1 MLFNEGIIHNQGD
14 FLSGNYNTV
23 GTVSVSST
31 GIASGF
37 STSNYLQTP
46 QLVQLK
52 SANTWEIGMK
62 LTTGS
67 SVSGEQ
73 DFFGCAMSEGNAVG
87 MLVNNGKWHFSI
99 GYNGRWIYSNVG
111 DNYITAGT
119 TYLIKLQFTGSQ
131 YIFSFSTN
139 GTTWVVDKT
148 VSSTQKITNGT
159 YGNIGRSSRWL
170 NRYFQGSIDL
180 SSCYITINGE
190 LWWSNA
196 YQENVI
202 GGIPHSIITTVPNY
216 WKYTLWGQ
224 PTFTSNTTWGTVSA
238 DNYTQ
243 YGEYPYKALNKVYD
257 GLNNPDFVANGT
269 SVNWYWEFEYP
280 LYIDS
285 ILMKNRSGQPTYG
298 GQTTYTIYGLNND
311 STYTELGQ
319 VVCAATDYAEGT
331 LTLPQKTLCYGLK
344 IYCSG
349 TKSYVGIGGV
359 ELTAYTRSQGTSTDY
374 DDITYSNNY
383 YYILKPDLTP
393 QPTPPPTGLYL
404 WQSGSLKIYT
414 STQTPKSDA
423 DLRNEDGSVYSFNG
437 TDYPH
442 YYVSGGNVYCYE
454 NIHYENTGESVQLTL
469 TT

>member
-46 QLVQLK
+46 QLVQLN

-62 LTTGS
+62 LTTGA

-73 DFFGCAMSEGNAVG
+73 DFFGCAMAEGNAVG
-87 MLVNNGKWHFSI
+87 MLVNNGKWQFSI

-216 WKYTLWGQ
+216 WKYTLWAQ

-238 DNYTQ
+238 DAY
-243 YGEYPYKALNKVYD
+243 YSGEEPYKALD
-257 GLNNPDFVANGT
+257 GNTT
-269 SVNWYWEFEYP
+269 SSYYASGNASTINWYWEFEQELRISAIQIY
-280 LYIDS
+280 
-285 ILMKNRSGQPTYG
+285 NRGNAQSYG
-298 GQTTYTIYGLNND
+298 GATTYTFYALIGGNYK
-311 STYTELGQ
+311 EIGQ
-319 VVCAATDYAEGT
+319 TSVAGTSFATNT
-331 LTLPQKTLCYGLK
+331 LTLSTPVNCTGLK
-344 IYCSG
+344 VYCKGS
-349 TKSYVGIGGV
+349 KNSVGIG
-359 ELTAYTRSQGTSTDY
+359 EIKLTAYTISQGTSTDY

-404 WQSGSLKIYT
+404 WQSGSLQIYT

>member
-1 MLFNEGIIHNQGD
+1 MFLKKLLAHQQGEYKPD
-14 FLSGNYNTV
+14 FTITGSPTI
-23 GTVSVSST
+23 TDD

-46 QLVQLK
+46 QLVQLN
-52 SANTWEIGMK
+52 SANIWEIGMK
-62 LTTGS
+62 LTTGA

-87 MLVNNGKWHFSI
+87 MLVNNGRWQFSI
-99 GYNGRWIYSNVG
+99 GYNGGWIYSNVG
-111 DNYITAGT
+111 DNYITAKT
-119 TYLIKLQFTGSQ
+119 TYWIKLQFTGSQ

-139 GTTWVVDKT
+139 GITWVVDKT

-180 SSCYITINGE
+180 SGCYITINGE

-196 YQENVI
+196 YQENVM
-202 GGIPHSIITTVPNY
+202 GGIPYSIITTVPNY
-216 WKYTLWGQ
+216 WKYTLWAQ

-238 DNYTQ
+238 DNY
-243 YGEYPYKALNKVYD
+243 YSAEPPWHALNRLYD
-257 GLNNPDFVANGT
+257 GTDASDFASSGGST
-269 SVNWYWEFEYP
+269 VNWYWEFEDP

-285 ILMKNRSGQPTYG
+285 ILMKNRGGQPTYG

-319 VVCAATDYAEGT
+319 VVCPATDYSEGT
-331 LTLPQKTLCYGLK
+331 LTLPQKTLYYGLK

-393 QPTPPPTGLYL
+393 QPTPTPTGLYL
-404 WQSGSLKIYT
+404 WQSGSLQIYT

-437 TDYPH
+437 VDYPH

-454 NIHYENTGESVQLTL
+454 NAKDENTGEYVQLTL
-469 TT
+469 MT

>member
-1 MLFNEGIIHNQGD
+1 MFFNEGIIHNQGD
-14 FLSGNYNTV
+14 FLSGNYNIV
-23 GTVSVSST
+23 GTVGVSST

-46 QLVQLK
+46 QQVQLN

-87 MLVNNGKWHFSI
+87 MLVNNGKWQFSI
-99 GYNGRWIYSNVG
+99 GYNGGWIYSNVG
-111 DNYITAGT
+111 NNYITAGT
-119 TYLIKLQFTGSQ
+119 TYWIKLQFTGSQ

-139 GTTWVVDKT
+139 GTTWVVDRT
-148 VSSTQKITNGT
+148 FSSTQKITNGT

-180 SSCYITINGE
+180 SSCYIMINGE

-196 YQENVI
+196 YQENVM
-202 GGIPHSIITTVPNY
+202 GSIPYSIITTVPNY
-216 WKYTLWGQ
+216 WKYTLWAQ

-238 DNYTQ
+238 DAY
-243 YGEYPYKALNKVYD
+243 YSGEEPYKALD
-257 GLNNPDFVANGT
+257 GNTT
-269 SVNWYWEFEYP
+269 SSCYASGNASTVNWYWEFAQELRIGAIQIY
-280 LYIDS
+280 
-285 ILMKNRSGQPTYG
+285 NRGNAQNYG
-298 GQTTYTIYGLNND
+298 GATTYTFYALIGGNYK
-311 STYTELGQ
+311 EIGQ
-319 VVCAATDYAEGT
+319 TSVAGTAFATNT
-331 LTLPQKTLCYGLK
+331 LTLSTPVNCTGLK
-344 IYCSG
+344 VYCKGSKG
-349 TKSYVGIGGV
+349 SVGIG
-359 ELTAYTRSQGTSTDY
+359 EIKLTAYTISKGTSTDY

-393 QPTPPPTGLYL
+393 QPTPTPTGLYL
-404 WQSGSLKIYT
+404 WQDTYNTSLQIYT
-414 STQTPKSDA
+414 STQTPTSDS

-454 NIHYENTGESVQLTL
+454 NAKDETTAEYVQLTL

>member
-1 MLFNEGIIHNQGD
+1 MFFNEGIIHNQGD
-14 FLSGNYNTV
+14 FLSGNYNIV
-23 GTVSVSST
+23 GTVGVSST

-46 QLVQLK
+46 QQVQLN

-67 SVSGEQ
+67 SVSGGQ

-87 MLVNNGKWHFSI
+87 MLVNNGKWQFSI
-99 GYNGRWIYSNVG
+99 GYNGSWIFSG
-111 DNYITAGT
+111 TGANYITAGT
-119 TYLIKLQFTGSQ
+119 TYWIKLQFTGSQ

-148 VSSTQKITNGT
+148 VSSTTKVSNGT

-180 SSCYITINGE
+180 SSCYIMINGE

-196 YQENVI
+196 YQENVM
-202 GGIPHSIITTVPNY
+202 GGIPYSIITTVPNY
-216 WKYTLWGQ
+216 WIYTLWAQ

-238 DNYTQ
+238 DAY
-243 YGEYPYKALNKVYD
+243 YSGEEPYKALD
-257 GLNNPDFVANGT
+257 GNTT
-269 SVNWYWEFEYP
+269 SSCYASGNASTVNWYWEFAQELRIGAIQIY
-280 LYIDS
+280 
-285 ILMKNRSGQPTYG
+285 NRGNAQNYG
-298 GQTTYTIYGLNND
+298 GATTYTFYALIGGNYK
-311 STYTELGQ
+311 EIGQ
-319 VVCAATDYAEGT
+319 TSVAGTSFATNT
-331 LTLPQKTLCYGLK
+331 LTLSTPVNCTGLK
-344 IYCSG
+344 VYCKGSNG
-349 TKSYVGIGGV
+349 SVGIG
-359 ELTAYTRSQGTSTDY
+359 EIKLTAYTISQGTSSDY
-374 DDITYSNNY
+374 TDITYSNNY

-393 QPTPPPTGLYL
+393 QPTPTPTGLYL
-404 WQSGSLKIYT
+404 WQDTYNTSLQIYT

-454 NIHYENTGESVQLTL
+454 NIHYENTGGYVQLTL
-469 TT
+469 MT